1 MNQNT
6 RCTALATPIACGNI
20 TFTHSRLEAEKYA
33 IQQSDQQMQICCPA
47 GTDIICDPNGKF
59 SNSSLPLLLCAVDN
73 TKPFTFKAKVTSGF
87 TPEGLYNA
95 AVLMVFAHDT
105 LWQKLCFEQDDHGH
119 HRVVSVRTDGTSDD
133 CTHDP
138 HDDVS
143 SIYLKISSNTHTVGC
158 YYSLNGKDWVMV
170 RVSKNCFPQQLF
182 VGIASQCPRKGECCS
197 TFAEL
202 SLDTDN
208 ISDFR
213 TGS

>member
-133 CTHDP
+133 CNHDP

-202 SLDTDN
+202 SLDT
-208 ISDFR
+208 
-213 TGS
+213 

>member
-1 MNQNT
+1 MHRSSNT
-6 RCTALATPIACGNI
+6 NRMWQYYFYSLALR
-20 TFTHSRLEAEKYA
+20 SRKIRDPA
-33 IQQSDQQMQICCPA
+33 IRSANADL
-47 GTDIICDPNGKF
+47 
-59 SNSSLPLLLCAVDN
+59 LPW
-73 TKPFTFKAKVTSGF
+73 VTSGF

-133 CTHDP
+133 CNHDP